1 MKDVHVNK
9 VLHVDYKN
17 RRERFPYAG
26 ALIERLLPIGSWYI
40 KTQSQLTKGEFAYWD
55 WIKIS
60 KRIKVTVYLNINFG
74 LNY

>member
-40 KTQSQLTKGEFAYWD
+40 KTSLND
-55 WIKIS
+55 VKIS
-60 KRIKVTVYLNINFG
+60 KRVKVTVYLNIDFG
-74 LNY
+74 LIN

>member
-26 ALIERLLPIGSWYI
+26 ALIERLFPL
-40 KTQSQLTKGEFAYWD
+40 KGAG
-55 WIKIS
+55 I
-60 KRIKVTVYLNINFG
+60 
-74 LNY
+74 

>member
-1 MKDVHVNK
+1 MKDVHANK

-40 KTQSQLTKGEFAYWD
+40 KTSLND
-55 WIKIS
+55 VKIS
-60 KRIKVTVYLNINFG
+60 KRVKVTVYLNIDFG
-74 LNY
+74 LIN